1 MSTPQNINCLTV
13 QDKLRFYKKHPLSF
27 AAFLLVCISA
37 VVTVGILALLVG
49 YILVKGIPYLKPELF
64 AWEYNSENVSMMPA
78 IINTFTMMG
87 LTLLIAVP
95 IGIGAAIYLVEY
107 AGRGNKL
114 VGLVRM
120 TTETLA
126 GIPSIVY
133 GLFGYLIFVIA
144 LHFGRSMLS
153 GALTLAIMILPTIM
167 RTTEEALKAVP
178 DTYREGGFGLG
189 AGRLRTVF
197 RVVLPSA
204 VPGILS
210 GIILAI
216 GRIVGETAA
225 LIYTSGT
232 VPGVPT
238 SLMQSGRT
246 LSVHMYALLSEG
258 LYTDQAYATAVVL
271 LVLVL
276 LINAL
281 AGWVA
286 KRIQADKG

>member
-13 QDKLRFYKKHPLSF
+13 RDKLRFYKKHPLSF

-78 IINTFTMMG
+78 IINTFTMTG

-144 LHFGRSMLS
+144 LHFGRSML
-153 GALTLAIMILPTIM
+153 GIPC
-167 RTTEEALKAVP
+167 V
-178 DTYREGGFGLG
+178 
-189 AGRLRTVF
+189 
-197 RVVLPSA
+197 RVCKEL
-204 VPGILS
+204 
-210 GIILAI
+210 
-216 GRIVGETAA
+216 
-225 LIYTSGT
+225 
-232 VPGVPT
+232 
-238 SLMQSGRT
+238 
-246 LSVHMYALLSEG
+246 
-258 LYTDQAYATAVVL
+258 
-271 LVLVL
+271 
-276 LINAL
+276 
-281 AGWVA
+281 
-286 KRIQADKG
+286 

>member
-1 MSTPQNINCLTV
+1 MSTPQNINCLTIR
-13 QDKLRFYKKHPLSF
+13 DKLRFYKKHPMSF

-37 VVTVGILALLVG
+37 IVTVGILVLLVG

-78 IINTFTMMG
+78 IINTFTMTG

-178 DTYREGGFGLG
+178 DTYREGSFGPG
-189 AGRLRTVF
+189 SGKTADCIPCGSTFRGSWNSLRYNPCD
-197 RVVLPSA
+197 RKDC
-204 VPGILS
+204 
-210 GIILAI
+210 
-216 GRIVGETAA
+216 R
-225 LIYTSGT
+225 
-232 VPGVPT
+232 
-238 SLMQSGRT
+238 
-246 LSVHMYALLSEG
+246 
-258 LYTDQAYATAVVL
+258 
-271 LVLVL
+271 
-276 LINAL
+276 
-281 AGWVA
+281 
-286 KRIQADKG
+286 